1 MMGDDDRL
9 AHDLATE
16 AGQRLLYL
24 RRRNGFG
31 DAAALR
37 SAGDRL
43 SHEYLT
49 AALASHRPSDAVL
62 SEEGKDNP
70 ARLAASRVWIV
81 DPLDGTREFGEAGRT
96 DWAVHVALWQRVD
109 LATWPGD
116 APGEPMPA
124 GWRGQLAAGA
134 VALPADGQTFS
145 TLRTGS
151 VGAFADR
158 SGSAFADR
166 SGSAGAFAH
175 RRGSV
180 PASADRRG
188 SVPNSAERRGSA
200 AASEEPTG
208 SAPASA
214 RHRWPTGV
222 AMGPSVAHR
231 RSDEADGEAKVRLVV
246 SRTRP
251 PVFVRGLAAEIGADL
266 IPLGS
271 AGAKIISVLTG
282 AADAYVHAGG
292 QYEWDSAAP
301 VAVAQAAGLHASRID
316 GRPLAYNQ
324 PDPRLPDILVC
335 RLAIADMLL
344 AAIGR
349 AGIAEDSQP

>member
-151 VGAFADR
+151 AGAFADR

-166 SGSAGAFAH
+166 SGSAGAFA
-175 RRGSV
+175 
-180 PASADRRG
+180 DRR
-188 SVPNSAERRGSA
+188 
-200 AASEEPTG
+200 G

-214 RHRWPTGV
+214 EHRWPTGV

-251 PVFVRGLAAEIGADL
+251 PVFARGLAAEIGADL

-349 AGIAEDSQP
+349 ARIAEDSQP